1 MLKAS
6 DHPEPTLQTTA
17 LRYAAGDLNPNESAE
32 FELLLADDQA
42 ARDALSEAVR
52 LSAAA
57 LGQAPPTPHH
67 TFRAAI
73 HDRLTGWCPG
83 WLRRGAY
90 RGHPLAWSVLGAAVV
105 FACTLVGLSF
115 DREPEPAAKVPV
127 TVAAP
132 APHAPPAIA
141 AEIAPT
147 PRESET
153 LASVIAGSAACG
165 ESPTPTPSISIAE
178 LWAELSTPEHAEKTH
193 VEEVRWRHRH
203 HTASFHGS
211 RGHASDSPREP

>member
-73 HDRLTGWCPG
+73 RDRLSGWCPS

-90 RGHPLAWSVLGAAVV
+90 RGHPLVWSSLGAAVV
-105 FACTLVGLSF
+105 FACTIVGLSF
-115 DREPEPAAKVPV
+115 DTEPEPAAKTPV
-127 TVAAP
+127 AVSTP
-132 APHAPPAIA
+132 APHAPSAVA
-141 AEIAPT
+141 AEVAPA
-147 PRESET
+147 PRETET
-153 LASVIAGSAACG
+153 FAAVSTGSAACG
-165 ESPTPTPSISIAE
+165 ESATHTPTVSIAE

-193 VEEVRWRHRH
+193 DEELRWRHRH
-203 HTASFHGS
+203 HAASLHNG